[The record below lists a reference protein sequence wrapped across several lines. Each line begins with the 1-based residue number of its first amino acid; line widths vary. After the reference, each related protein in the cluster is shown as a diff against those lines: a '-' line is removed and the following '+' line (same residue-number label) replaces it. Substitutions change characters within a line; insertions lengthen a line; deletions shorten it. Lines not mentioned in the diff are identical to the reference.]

1 MPEIFETDVES
12 LTRCEPE
19 DVEYNNYEE
28 CIMLCQAISAW
39 MWLVDYQLL
48 LIEPTF

>member
-12 LTRCEPE
+12 MTRCEPE

-28 CIMLCQAISAW
+28 CIVVSGNLCLDVACG
-39 MWLVDYQLL
+39 
-48 LIEPTF
+48 